1 MELDQLLNLT
11 STVAGKL
18 LPILGAVV
26 LFFLIQF
33 FRRLVTLM
41 VSANEAVKSLQG
53 TLDSAN
59 KQLDLLEKPMQT
71 LNEISETVDNVHE
84 ASKSAVRSVIAALVD
99 QMGSL
104 LKVFNTKKD
113 EAQSESEL
121 PAQNDLQV
129 NIQVDQEP
137 KQEVVHKANTPKGNI
152 RGDEDEPSK

>member
-71 LNEISETVDNVHE
+71 LKEISETVDNVHE

-137 KQEVVHKANTPKGNI
+137 KQEVVHKANTPKENI

>member
-104 LKVFNTKKD
+104 LKMFNTKKD

-137 KQEVVHKANTPKGNI
+137 KQEVVHKANTPKENL

>member
-1 MELDQLLNLT
+1 M
-11 STVAGKL
+11 
-18 LPILGAVV
+18 
-26 LFFLIQF
+26 
-33 FRRLVTLM
+33 
-41 VSANEAVKSLQG
+41 
-53 TLDSAN
+53 
-59 KQLDLLEKPMQT
+59 
-71 LNEISETVDNVHE
+71 HE

-104 LKVFNTKKD
+104 LKMFNTKKD

-137 KQEVVHKANTPKGNI
+137 KQEVVHKANTPKENL

>member
-137 KQEVVHKANTPKGNI
+137 KQEGVHKANTPKENI

>member
-71 LNEISETVDNVHE
+71 LKEISETVDNVQE

-137 KQEVVHKANTPKGNI
+137 KQEVVHKANTPKENI

>member
-137 KQEVVHKANTPKGNI
+137 KQEVVHKANTPKENI

>member
-59 KQLDLLEKPMQT
+59 KQL
-71 LNEISETVDNVHE
+71 
-84 ASKSAVRSVIAALVD
+84 KSVRRLIMCMRPA
-99 QMGSL
+99 
-104 LKVFNTKKD
+104 KVRC
-113 EAQSESEL
+113 
-121 PAQNDLQV
+121 
-129 NIQVDQEP
+129 
-137 KQEVVHKANTPKGNI
+137 VV
-152 RGDEDEPSK
+152 

>member
-104 LKVFNTKKD
+104 LKMFNTKKD

-129 NIQVDQEP
+129 NIQMDQEP
-137 KQEVVHKANTPKGNI
+137 KQEVIHKANTPKENI

>member
-33 FRRLVTLM
+33 FRRLVTRM
-41 VSANEAVKSLQG
+41 VSGNEAVKSLQG

-104 LKVFNTKKD
+104 LKMFNTKKD

-137 KQEVVHKANTPKGNI
+137 KQEVVHKANTPKENL

>member
-104 LKVFNTKKD
+104 LKMFNTKKD

-137 KQEVVHKANTPKGNI
+137 KQEVVHKANTPKENI